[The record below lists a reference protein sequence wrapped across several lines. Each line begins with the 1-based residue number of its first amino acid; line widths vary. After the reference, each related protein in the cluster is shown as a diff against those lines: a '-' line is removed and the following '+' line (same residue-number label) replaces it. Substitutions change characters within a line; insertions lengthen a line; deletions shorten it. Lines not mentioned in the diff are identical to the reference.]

1 MGQAVF
7 TAAIFCPDISD
18 ADREKLRKQLQYII
32 YDELDESEIDYQ
44 SLFLDF
50 VTEDKDLDDLI
61 EDRPDANSIGGFRSS
76 DPDTSRKGAI
86 DAYPLSGSQKWKIL
100 VAIYK
105 SGPQGLTYEEVEQK
119 TGIKNAHKRI
129 SDLKNGNWVYDEG
142 ERLARLTKSMAAIH
156 KVTPRAERYIE
167 QKEKASVIR

>member
-1 MGQAVF
+1 M
-7 TAAIFCPDISD
+7 AAIFFPDISD
-18 ADREKLRKQLQYII
+18 ADRENLRKQLQYVI

-61 EDRPDANSIGGFRSS
+61 EEREVRPDENSIGGFRSS

-86 DAYPLSGSQKWKIL
+86 DAYPRSGSQKWKIL
-100 VAIYK
+100 LALYK
-105 SGPQGLTYEEVEQK
+105 AGPQGLTYEEVEQK